1 MLMDDLGNLL
11 VCDRAN
17 SRLTV
22 FGRDLKHVKE
32 ISLPAGL
39 HTPIS
44 LLRWDNYVLV
54 VCQGNYAASG
64 GAVAWRWNEHQA
76 ESLQ

>member
-1 MLMDDLGNLL
+1 MVFDDCGNLL
-11 VCDRAN
+11 VCDRGN

-22 FGRDLKHVKE
+22 LGHDLKHVKE

-44 LLRWDNYVLV
+44 LLRWGKFVLV
-54 VCQGNYAASG
+54 VCQGNYAVNG
-64 GAVAWRWNEHQA
+64 GAVAWMWNKCK
-76 ESLQ
+76 